1 MIRKNLIRSLS
12 VVMATMLAVMTVACG
27 QNTTDT
33 QAQAA
38 VTETAEESALEES
51 MVKNSVVAGTE
62 SDAGKVETVYVTAD
76 ANGAVND
83 VIVSEWLKNATA
95 SSEISDTTELKDIVN
110 VKGPETFKDNGDGS
124 LTWDAEGSDIYYQGT
139 TDKQLPVT
147 MKITYTLDGKEI
159 SPEELAGKSGRVT
172 IRFEYENNAKQT
184 VNVDGKD
191 IEVYTPFA
199 MVSGMMLDSDKFT
212 NVEISNGKIIS
223 DGGNYVVMGV
233 ALPGLKESLDIS
245 DEKWDELE
253 DADDIK
259 EKLSNSFEITADT
272 TDFEL
277 GMTITMASSDILSD
291 FGLTDIT
298 GSDKIE
304 DLKSDMSE
312 LNDGSNQ
319 LVDGAKALKDGTVE
333 LKDGTEKLYDGTNK
347 LQDGTGKLYDG
358 AGSLADGTS
367 KLYDGTGTLK
377 DGTGSLVSGTDQL
390 ASGVQAYLNG
400 ASQIKDGSATL
411 AQGTKAV
418 KSGSEQLKAGASQ
431 LSAGANELN
440 LQVKGLIDSQ
450 PELNAKLTKLQGSLG
465 ALQDLQNRK
474 QAYVNAYNFLMSGE
488 GITPEI
494 LATLNEFSKKADGP
508 ELTAE
513 TATMMVK
520 GAKQTVEKAGVP
532 TDDIPDLLSQIDAAT
547 GMGTASSDASASGS
561 ASPANGSATPA
572 AGTAENTS
580 EDETTVS
587 VPGDNNLS
595 ENEVIVTGGTITEDG
610 DDEDGKETVEIPD
623 TQVPLSQDV
632 TNPEPSNDPAP
643 KLDDVDDD
651 EDDDDS
657 DGDVDGDDEDEE
669 NVSLDAILRTSAVET
684 SNVQLGESNKTADD
698 YEKMIADLQKEL
710 DNTRTELNAT
720 KTQLTGAQQAAGMYR
735 QAAGGYKQYA
745 EGYRDGV
752 VSLKSGV
759 VAVEGYNKLLG
770 ATQAAIASI
779 DEVLGMA
786 NQMGLTETEQAQL
799 SRLLGS
805 TEALYQGTGKLAAG
819 AKSLSDGV
827 NQLDGGLGDLN
838 AGAGKLA
845 AGANELTSNNGKLS
859 DGVNQLSDGAKKL
872 DSGAAELR
880 DGAGQLNSG
889 AQELLKGAGELND
902 GAGELNDGA
911 KKLDDGVATL
921 DDGMQQ
927 LLDGVVKLDEEGIK
941 KLYEAFDGDLT
952 DFADRMSAIQE
963 AGSSYTSFGG
973 SSEGV
978 DSSVKFIFKTDS
990 IKSL

>member
-1 MIRKNLIRSLS
+1 MIRKNLIKSLS

-27 QNTTDT
+27 QATTDT
-33 QAQAA
+33 QNVTA
-38 VTETAEESALEES
+38 VEESAEEAKLEES
-51 MVKNSVVAGTE
+51 IVKNSVVTGNE

-95 SSEISDTTELKDIVN
+95 STEIADSTELKDIVN
-110 VKGPETFKDNGDGS
+110 VKGEETYKENSDGT
-124 LTWDAEGSDIYYQGT
+124 LTWDAEGSDIFYQGT
-139 TDKQLPVT
+139 TDKELPVT

-199 MVSGMMLDSDKFT
+199 MVSGMMLDADKFT
-212 NVEISNGKIIS
+212 NVEISNGKVIS

-245 DEKWDELE
+245 EDKWDKLD
-253 DADDIK
+253 DADEIK

-272 TDFEL
+272 SDFEL

-298 GSDKIE
+298 GSDKIQ
-304 DLKSDMSE
+304 DLKSDMGD
-312 LNDGSNQ
+312 LNDGGNK
-319 LVDGAKALKDGTVE
+319 LVDGAQALMDGAVE
-333 LKDGTEKLYDGTNK
+333 LKDGTGKLYDGTTQ
-347 LQDGTGKLYDG
+347 LYDGTGKLYDG
-358 AGSLADGTS
+358 AGSLAEGTS

-390 ASGVQAYLNG
+390 AGGVQAYLNG

-411 AQGTKAV
+411 AQGTKDV
-418 KSGSEQLKAGASQ
+418 KSGSEQLKAGADQ
-431 LSAGANELN
+431 LYSGADELN
-440 LQVKGLIDSQ
+440 KQVKMLIDSQ

-465 ALQDLQNRK
+465 ALQDLQNRR
-474 QAYVNAYNFLMSGE
+474 QAYVNAYKFLMSGE

-494 LATLNEFSKKADGP
+494 LATLNEFSKKAGGP

-520 GAKQTVEKAGVP
+520 GAKQTVEGAGGLP
-532 TDDIPDLLSQIDAAT
+532 DEIPDLISPIDAAT
-547 GMGTASSDASASGS
+547 GMGAAEGTD

-572 AGTAENTS
+572 AGIAENTS

-595 ENEVIVTGGTITEDG
+595 ENEVIVTGDTITEDGDDEDG

-632 TNPEPSNDPAP
+632 TNPEPSNEPVP

-651 EDDDDS
+651 EEDDE
-657 DGDVDGDDEDEE
+657 DGDDDDEE
-669 NVSLDAILRTSAVET
+669 NVSLDAILRTSADET

-710 DNTRTELNAT
+710 DNTKTELNET

-735 QAAGGYKQYA
+735 KAAGGYKQYA
-745 EGYRDGV
+745 EGAI
-752 VSLKSGV
+752 SLKKGV
-759 VAVEGYNKLLG
+759 ALVEGYNKLLG

-786 NQMGLTETEQAQL
+786 DQMGLTEKEQAQL

-805 TEALYQGTGKLAAG
+805 TTALSQGTKKLAAG

-838 AGAGKLA
+838 AGANKLA

-889 AQELLKGAGELND
+889 AQELLKGAGD
-902 GAGELNDGA
+902 LNDGA
-911 KKLDDGVATL
+911 KDLNDGAKQLDDGVVTL
-921 DDGMQQ
+921 EDGMQQ
-927 LLDGVVKLDEEGIK
+927 LLDGVIKLDEEGIK
-941 KLYEAFDGDLT
+941 RLYEAFDGDLS

-963 AGSSYTSFGG
+963 AGKSYNSFGG
-973 SSEGV
+973 SSEEEN
-978 DSSVKFIFKTDS
+978 SSVKFIFKTDS